1 MNEIKLTNDGEIDL
15 ATGRSRKE
23 VTWKNKTILWSEFVK
38 KVSTPYHTDETY
50 LEYISS
56 KKEYQ
61 DNKKDVGGYVGGYL
75 NNGRRKT
82 DTVLH
87 RSLITLDM
95 DFGDMQAWEDWKLL
109 YGYACCAYSTHKHT
123 IEKPR
128 LRIVLPLSRPVSR
141 EEYEPIA
148 RHVADQFG
156 IELFDETTYEAAR
169 LMYWQ
174 STSKDAPYFFDYC
187 DGSWIDA
194 DEILESYHDWTDSSS
209 WKVSDKVDKIV
220 RQQIKKQ
227 EDPTEKEGVVGAF
240 CRTYDVHE
248 AIAKFLSDEYEACDI
263 PNRYTYLKGSTSAG
277 MVVYD
282 DKFAYSHHGTDPTG
296 GKLCNAFDLVRIH
309 KFILKDEGAKEGT
322 PINKLPSTL
331 AMLDFAT
338 ADSGVKLTLARER
351 IEGAKSDFV
360 DYTETEEEGEEKGA
374 ENSDWMAELDVDRK
388 GNIMASAKNC
398 ELIMYND
405 KHFKGAFRLNCLRL
419 AVEVTKQLPWRKK
432 GDFSVWR
439 DSDEANMRFYLDREY
454 GFSNKGIISDA
465 LTILFD
471 KSQYHP
477 VKEYLEALPKWDG
490 EERIKDVLPHFL
502 GVEDNDYTRKAFRM
516 ALTACVARIYEPG
529 KKYDYVLTLVGKE
542 GTGKSTIF
550 NKLGGEWFS
559 DNFESPSGKEGK
571 EQVIGVWIM
580 EIAELA
586 GMYKADLERIKS
598 YITTRTDRFRPAYGK
613 NVIEA
618 PRQCVFFATTN
629 NTDFLR
635 GNTGNRRFLPISVRA
650 EHIKEKVFS
659 GFTEELR
666 DLIWAEALH
675 YYKSG
680 EELWLGDEIEQLA
693 RELQE
698 QHREADP
705 WENIINSYL
714 DTLWAKN
721 WHELDV
727 RARYNYFAYP
737 DCLQAVGE
745 VLRDKITVEDIW
757 KEALGGLEDK
767 LDTSNSRRIREIM
780 RGRKDFEEKVI
791 KVKGVT
797 KRGFYRVLE
806 AAIKV
811 TNG

>member
-1 MNEIKLTNDGEIDL
+1 MNKIKLTNDGEIDI

-123 IEKPR
+123 PEKPR

-263 PNRYTYLKGSTSAG
+263 PNRYTYKKGSTSAG

-282 DKFAYSHHGTDPTG
+282 GKFAYSHHGTDPTG

-338 ADSGVKLTLARER
+338 ADSEVKLTLARER
-351 IEGAKSDFV
+351 AEGAKSDFV
-360 DYTETEEEGEEKGA
+360 GYTEVEGESKE
-374 ENSDWMAELDVDRK
+374 EVNEDWMSGLDVDRK
-388 GNIMASAKNC
+388 GNIVASAKNC
-398 ELIMYND
+398 EMIMLND
-405 KHFKGAFRLNCLRL
+405 KYLKGAFKLNCLRL
-419 AVEVTKQLPWRKK
+419 AVEVVKQLPWRNK
-432 GDFSVWR
+432 GDFSIWR
-439 DSDEANMRFYLDREY
+439 DSDEANIWFYMDREY
-454 GFSNKGIISDA
+454 GFSNKGLITAALMII
-465 LTILFD
+465 FD
-471 KSQYHP
+471 KCQYHP
-477 VKEYLEALPKWDG
+477 VKEYLNSLPPWDG
-490 EERIKDVLPHFL
+490 EERIKKILPHFL

-516 ALTACVARIYEPG
+516 ALTACVARVFQPG
-529 KKYDYVLTLVGKE
+529 IKYDYVLTLVGKE

-580 EIAELA
+580 EISELA

-613 NVIEA
+613 NVIEV

-629 NTDFLR
+629 NVDFLR
-635 GNTGNRRFLPISVRA
+635 GNTGNRRFLPISVRP
-650 EHIKEKVFS
+650 EFIKEKVFS

-666 DLIWAEALH
+666 GQVWSEALH
-675 YYKSG
+675 YYKKG
-680 EELWLGDEIEQLA
+680 EELWLGDEIEKLA

-705 WENIINSYL
+705 WENTINSYA
-714 DTLWAKN
+714 DTLWPTN
-721 WHELDV
+721 WKDIDV
-727 RARYNYFAYP
+727 RARYSFFAHP
-737 DCLQAVGE
+737 DELQSKGK
-745 VLRDKITVEDIW
+745 VLRDKLTVEDIW
-757 KEALGGLEDK
+757 VEALGGLEDR
-767 LDTSNSRRIREIM
+767 LDGQNSRRIREIM
-780 RGRKDFEEKVI
+780 RKRDDFEEKVI